1 NGTTAGLVQP
11 GGYTAD
17 EAFVANLLGVFKLA
31 DEMASMNG
39 WTVTRTLQLA
49 KINEETEKNMR
60 EANQPNSVA
69 PKTIEDVYTMLGEDA
84 PLTEAELEK
93 RIENRKIQNL
103 TEMMDPFVN
112 IARYNI
118 DSLNSKLGDH
128 LVSEESPFLVG
139 SEYLLSSFGA
149 GSILAYMGLS
159 DRSLSKAMTGGKYS
173 WVAKQVKEN
182 DVVLGR
188 FFGYGKS
195 GDFYLKNALGT
206 KHFNISRLNENERK
220 DLGFDLNDAKYIDKD
235 GTVTDLKDAESFQD
249 IESSKDAQINN
260 EGTLDFGFN
269 PMDLR
274 PEDGADATSVDF
286 GAFTVGGKLVEL
298 SAKVGQGQ
306 SKSGIRLDTVEIT
319 RKERAIGYYNVSEGK
334 KALKKALERDPL
346 LSIEEQRAAYTEGA
360 LGVKT
365 RRLGVDLGWTGS
377 SGGEAAV

>member
-1 NGTTAGLVQP
+1 MSRNA
-11 GGYTAD
+11 
-17 EAFVANLLGVFKLA
+17 
-31 DEMASMNG
+31 
-39 WTVTRTLQLA
+39 
-49 KINEETEKNMR
+49 
-60 EANQPNSVA
+60 
-69 PKTIEDVYTMLGEDA
+69 
-84 PLTEAELEK
+84 
-93 RIENRKIQNL
+93 
-103 TEMMDPFVN
+103 
-112 IARYNI
+112 I
-118 DSLNSKLGDH
+118 DSLNSKLGNH

-334 KALKKALERDPL
+334 KSLKKALERDPL

-365 RRLGVDLGWTGS
+365 RRLGVDLDWTGS
-377 SGGEAAV
+377 SGGEAAVAAAKKEWNNKANEAVEAFKKTNDGEISEEKEEEIRKGYTIYTPHKETLAGLTGRAKREAMQDIYLEIYNAGA